1 MKKAQSISIN
11 TIIIA
16 ALALLVL
23 VIVAFIY
30 MGGMGTL
37 SKNKDDCL
45 KNSGT
50 CDYGRSCPSGYI
62 QHGYAHCYMN
72 GELDTSNTCCVKVE

>member
-30 MGGMGTL
+30 MGGMGKF
-37 SKNKDDCL
+37 SSNKDDCL
-45 KNSGT
+45 KNSGS
-50 CDYGRSCPSGYI
+50 CDFGRTCPSGYT
-62 QHGYAHCYMN
+62 QHAYARCYYN
-72 GELDTSNTCCVKVE
+72 GELDPTNSCCVRVE